1 MKNSLFRTWVQTLE
15 ETDALTYNANANA
28 NANAT
33 KTIDHWKSLTH

>member
-1 MKNSLFRTWVQTLE
+1 MMKNSLFRTWVQTLE

-28 NANAT
+28 T